1 MNDRGPDAGRDDADT
16 IAAVIAAVEA
26 YLEAEARERSAPEP
40 LGRNRWKAAPW
51 EAMRGSAARAPS
63 PWRRL

>member
-1 MNDRGPDAGRDDADT
+1 MNDHKPTARLDDART
-16 IAAVIAAVEA
+16 AAAVIAAVEA

-40 LGRNRWKAAPW
+40 SGRSRWKAAPW
-51 EAMRGSAARAPS
+51 EAMRGSASRAAA